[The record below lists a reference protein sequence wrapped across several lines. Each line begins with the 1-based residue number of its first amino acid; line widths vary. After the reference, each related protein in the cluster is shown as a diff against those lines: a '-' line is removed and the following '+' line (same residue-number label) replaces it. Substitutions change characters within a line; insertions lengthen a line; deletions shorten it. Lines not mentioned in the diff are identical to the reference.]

1 MSIEERE
8 PTIIGMDLS
17 NEGDFSVISAR
28 EFTGRRFIT
37 PRRLVIECLKESD
50 GELQCRYLTF
60 NPDGG
65 AIDFTVA
72 AARKLLIPVH

>member
-1 MSIEERE
+1 MSIKKRE

-17 NEGDFSVISAR
+17 NAR
-28 EFTGRRFIT
+28 EWSMQSEFTGRRFIT

-50 GELQCRYLTF
+50 GELQCRYLSF

-72 AARKLLIPVH
+72 AARKILQPLT